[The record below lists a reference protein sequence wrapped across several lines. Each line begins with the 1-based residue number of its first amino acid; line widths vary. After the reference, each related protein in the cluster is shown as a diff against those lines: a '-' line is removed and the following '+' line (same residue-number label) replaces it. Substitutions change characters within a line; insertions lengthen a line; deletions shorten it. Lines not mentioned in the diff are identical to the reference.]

1 MFKNLRNLGVAGTLT
16 LASTSAFAAVPTE
29 VTDAFTALNADLVT
43 VGGLVVVAT
52 VGVAVWKYVQA
63 LIV

>member
-1 MFKNLRNLGVAGTLT
+1 MKNLLAAAGIGTGSLMLT
-16 LASTSAFAAVPTE
+16 APAMAAIPVE
-29 VTDAFTALNADLVT
+29 VTDAFTSLNADLVT

>member
-16 LASTSAFAAVPTE
+16 LAAASASAAVPVE
-29 VTDAFTALNADLVT
+29 VTTAFTDLGADLVT

-52 VGVAVWKYVQA
+52 VGVAVWKFIQA
-63 LIV
+63 III